1 MKKFVLI
8 VITVPLFMGCD
19 FEKENIEL
27 NQGLKFEEI
36 NKIKKTGFNFNKKNS
51 YSDTNITKESE
62 SNKNDLHQ
70 GCTAPCCSE

>member
-1 MKKFVLI
+1 MTVL
-8 VITVPLFMGCD
+8 LFIGCD
-19 FEKENIEL
+19 FEKENVKL

-36 NKIKKTGFNFNKKNS
+36 NKMKKKGFNFNKENS
-51 YSDTNITKESE
+51 YSNTSIDKESE